1 MEKGENSLKKK
12 KKHKSLVMTEKM
24 FWFAMPA
31 FLMYFTFW
39 IFPVLQLSRYS
50 ITNFNG
56 INQNYDI
63 VGFKNYITLYKE
75 GTLLNAIPNT
85 VIYAVVLVAVSN
97 IIALALA
104 LLLDSNIKGKAV
116 YRTAAYLPTLFS
128 AIVIGFIW
136 SYVYMPGNGMIA
148 AIMNSVGLDGSRFNI
163 LAGFKSALYAIITVD
178 IWKHIGTTMI
188 IYLAGLQT
196 IDTSLIE
203 AGKID
208 GCSGWQ
214 MIRLIKVP
222 LISATITINVVL
234 SIINGLKA
242 YDYVFIMTNGG
253 PGKSTN
259 TLMYSIYKL
268 AFTEQLMG
276 KSAALS
282 VVAFILIIGITI
294 CMLIYMNKREVEM

>member
-1 MEKGENSLKKK
+1 MKKK
-12 KKHKSLVMTEKM
+12 KMHKSLVMTNKM
-24 FWFAMPA
+24 FWFAVPA
-31 FLMYFTFW
+31 FLMYFIFW
-39 IFPVLQLSRYS
+39 IFPVFQLFRYS
-50 ITNFNG
+50 MTNFNG
-56 INQNYDI
+56 IDQNYDF

-75 GTLLNAIPNT
+75 GTLLNAVPNT
-85 VIYAVVLVAVSN
+85 LIYAVVLVAVSN

-104 LLLDSNIKGKAV
+104 LLLNANIRGKGI

-136 SYVYMPGNGMIA
+136 SYVYMPSDGMIA
-148 AIMNSVGLDGSRFNI
+148 TIMNNIGMDGSKFNI

-214 MIRLIKVP
+214 MIRMIKIP

-253 PGKSTN
+253 PGKATN

-282 VVAFILIIGITI
+282 VVAFILIIAITI
-294 CMLIYMNKREVEM
+294 CLLIFMNKKEVEM

>member
-1 MEKGENSLKKK
+1 
-12 KKHKSLVMTEKM
+12 MTNKM
-24 FWFAMPA
+24 FWFAVPA
-31 FLMYFTFW
+31 ILMYFTFW
-39 IFPVLQLSRYS
+39 IFPVLQLFRYS

-56 INQNYDI
+56 INKNYDI

-75 GTLLNAIPNT
+75 GTLLNAVPNT
-85 VIYAVVLVAVSN
+85 IIYAVVLVAVSN

-104 LLLDSNIKGKAV
+104 LLLNVNIKGKGI

-136 SYVYMPGNGMIA
+136 SYVYMPSDGMIA
-148 AIMNSVGLDGSRFNI
+148 TIMNNIGLDGSNFNI

-196 IDTSLIE
+196 IDISLIE

-214 MIRLIKVP
+214 MIRRIKVP
-222 LISATITINVVL
+222 LISATITINVIL

-282 VVAFILIIGITI
+282 VVAFILIITVTI

>member
-1 MEKGENSLKKK
+1 MKKK
-12 KKHKSLVMTEKM
+12 KKHKSLVMTNKM
-24 FWFAMPA
+24 FWFAVPA
-31 FLMYFTFW
+31 ILMYFTFW
-39 IFPVLQLSRYS
+39 IFPVLQLFRYS

-56 INQNYDI
+56 INKNYDI

-75 GTLLNAIPNT
+75 GTLLNAVPNT
-85 VIYAVVLVAVSN
+85 IIYAVVLVAVSN

-104 LLLDSNIKGKAV
+104 LLLNVNIKGKGI

-136 SYVYMPGNGMIA
+136 SYVYMPSDGMIA
-148 AIMNSVGLDGSRFNI
+148 TIMNNIGLDGSNFNI

-196 IDTSLIE
+196 IDISLIE

-214 MIRLIKVP
+214 MIRRIKVP
-222 LISATITINVVL
+222 LISATITINVIL

-282 VVAFILIIGITI
+282 VVAFILIITVTI

>member
-1 MEKGENSLKKK
+1 MKKK
-12 KKHKSLVMTEKM
+12 KKHKSLVMTNKM
-24 FWFAMPA
+24 FWFAVPA

-39 IFPVLQLSRYS
+39 IFPVFQLFRYS

-56 INQNYDI
+56 INRNYDM

-75 GTLLNAIPNT
+75 GTLFHAIPNT
-85 VIYAVVLVAVSN
+85 IIYAVVLVAVSN

-104 LLLDSNIKGKAV
+104 LLLNANIKGKGI

-148 AIMNSVGLDGSRFNI
+148 TIMDSLGMDGSKFNI
-163 LAGFKSALYAIITVD
+163 LAGFKSALYAIIAVD
-178 IWKHIGTTMI
+178 IWKCIGTTMI

-196 IDTSLIE
+196 IDSSLIE

-208 GCSGWQ
+208 GCNGWQ

-222 LISATITINVVL
+222 LISATITINVIL
-234 SIINGLKA
+234 SVINGLKA

-253 PGKSTN
+253 PGKATN
-259 TLMYSIYKL
+259 TLMYSVYKL

-282 VVAFILIIGITI
+282 VVAFILIIAVTI
-294 CMLIYMNKREVEM
+294 CMLIFMNKREVEM